1 MVNRILGVLVVL
13 GVVIR
18 ILGIFLVQAIVV
30 IFLVKAIFPVVCK
43 FAVDMS
49 YFQHVTFWTCHIFP
63 SGLCF
68 AGNVDSFTF

>member
-13 GVVIR
+13 GVVNR

-30 IFLVKAIFPVVCK
+30 IFLVKAIFPVICK

-49 YFQHVTFWTCHIFP
+49 IRLRSGNFQA
-63 SGLCF
+63 L
-68 AGNVDSFTF
+68 D